1 MLLAMLILA
10 SEKVLPLLQL
20 YWVAVINS
28 PGIVKVGF
36 SNVISAIT
44 SSLGQLSVGV
54 SCILKR

>member
-1 MLLAMLILA
+1 MLILA
-10 SEKVLPLLQL
+10 SDRVLPPLQL

-28 PGIVKVGF
+28 PEIVKVGL

-44 SSLGQLSVGV
+44 SSLGQPSVGV